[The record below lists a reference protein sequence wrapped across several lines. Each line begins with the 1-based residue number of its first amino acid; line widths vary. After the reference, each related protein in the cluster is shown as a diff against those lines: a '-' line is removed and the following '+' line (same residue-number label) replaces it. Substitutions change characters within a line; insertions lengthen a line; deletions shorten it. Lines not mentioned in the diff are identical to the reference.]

1 MSSSPPPT
9 TDHADKKSPA
19 AASVAGA
26 SLPAVEDLGKE
37 TTLSTGDSIE
47 TAPSNDNQAA
57 TNAEAGFLQG
67 KTFAQKMHTLLSKPN
82 YSSIISW
89 NEAGTTVIIHD
100 VDAFI
105 STVMP
110 VHFQHSQFDSF
121 TRRMRRWGFR
131 VANHRSPSST
141 SPEQGQSTAMEFS
154 SENFLRDQPE
164 LCLLMKDE
172 RQAKRKFQFLDRNVR
187 EADGFDSIQGSAVG
201 VVHYP
206 STPASRSVHVKPS
219 SKKRRPITVHY
230 PPSLPNMNIGN
241 NPSQS
246 QLHSELTSTADGRFN
261 AVMNHGY
268 LHNYSQQTSIPSM
281 ISPHQQSFHNPMPMM
296 NMMMPPPPQQLNYP
310 NYGNTALPA
319 GSGYGQASPAF
330 QYSSALPPQAP
341 GLGFGPTPPVFQY
354 PTPDGYQPYLHEG
367 QQQHIMSMMDARA
380 STATSASTALLLSSS
395 SEESPDLDLL
405 PTKTSP
411 TKDRI

>member
-1 MSSSPPPT
+1 
-9 TDHADKKSPA
+9 
-19 AASVAGA
+19 
-26 SLPAVEDLGKE
+26 
-37 TTLSTGDSIE
+37 
-47 TAPSNDNQAA
+47 
-57 TNAEAGFLQG
+57 
-67 KTFAQKMHTLLSKPN
+67 
-82 YSSIISW
+82 
-89 NEAGTTVIIHD
+89 
-100 VDAFI
+100 
-105 STVMP
+105 
-110 VHFQHSQFDSF
+110 
-121 TRRMRRWGFR
+121 
-131 VANHRSPSST
+131 
-141 SPEQGQSTAMEFS
+141 MEFS

-187 EADGFDSIQGSAVG
+187 EADGVDSNLGPAVG

-230 PPSLPNMNIGN
+230 PPSLSNMNIGN

-246 QLHSELTSTADGRFN
+246 QLQSELTSTADGRFN

-281 ISPHQQSFHNPMPMM
+281 ISPHQQSFHNAMPMM

-310 NYGNTALPA
+310 TY
-319 GSGYGQASPAF
+319 GYGA
-330 QYSSALPPQAP
+330 PPQAP

-354 PTPDGYQPYLHEG
+354 PTPDGYQPYLHLHEQ

-380 STATSASTALLLSSS
+380 STAASASNALLLSSS
-395 SEESPDLDLL
+395 SEETPDLDLL

>member
-19 AASVAGA
+19 AASVADA

-57 TNAEAGFLQG
+57 TNAEVGFLQG
-67 KTFAQKMHTLLSKPN
+67 KTFAQKMHTLLAKPN

-89 NEAGTTVIIHD
+89 NEAGTTVVIHD

-187 EADGFDSIQGSAVG
+187 EADGVDSNLGPAVG

-230 PPSLPNMNIGN
+230 PPSLSNMNIGN

-246 QLHSELTSTADGRFN
+246 QLQSELTSTADGRFN

-281 ISPHQQSFHNPMPMM
+281 ISPHQQSFHNAMPMM
-296 NMMMPPPPQQLNYP
+296 NMMMPPPSQQLNYP
-310 NYGNTALPA
+310 TY
-319 GSGYGQASPAF
+319 GYGA
-330 QYSSALPPQAP
+330 PPQAP

-354 PTPDGYQPYLHEG
+354 PTPDGYQQYPAPDGYQPYLHEQ

-380 STATSASTALLLSSS
+380 STAASASNALLLSSS
-395 SEESPDLDLL
+395 SEETPDLDLL